1 MTAPAYIAPG
11 ALLGARYEIVE
22 EIGRGGFSIVYKA
35 HDQALDCSVALKLL
49 VPPPA
54 SARLARERLRRE
66 VQAVRGL
73 AHPHIVGVHDF
84 LEDGAWSF
92 VVMDLVE
99 GPDLGV
105 RLRDRGPLAP
115 DEAARIGAEIA
126 DALAAAHRSGILH
139 RDVKPQNILL
149 DRSGRARLT
158 DFGAARLEG
167 QATMTQTGAL
177 VGTLA
182 YLAPEVMAGGRADA
196 RADIYALGMTLYFAL
211 TGQLPHRASPHLPPD
226 PEAGG
231 HAPRAVRADLSE
243 WLDTVVARATRA
255 EPARRFPSAGS
266 LSEALR
272 TQQGGA
278 LEPATRAAALDFCL
292 LCGSTAAAGLSRCPD
307 CGGIPAGR
315 TDTLVFVDASHTR
328 QGWSAASEALAG
340 MAATVP
346 HPPDVA

>member
-1 MTAPAYIAPG
+1 MTEPAYIAPG
-11 ALLGARYEIVE
+11 ALLGARYEIMG
-22 EIGRGGFSIVYKA
+22 EIGRGGFSIVYRA
-35 HDQALDCSVALKLL
+35 RDRALDAAVALKLL

-115 DEAARIGAEIA
+115 DDAVRIGAEIA
-126 DALAAAHRSGILH
+126 EALAAAHRSGILH

-149 DRSGRARLT
+149 DRDGRARLT

-196 RADIYALGMTLYFAL
+196 RADVYALGMTLYFAL
-211 TGQLPHRASPHLPPD
+211 TGQLPRRASPHLPPD
-226 PEAGG
+226 AQADG
-231 HAPRAVRADLSE
+231 HPPRAVRAELPE
-243 WLDTVVARATRA
+243 WIDRIVARATRA

-266 LSEALR
+266 FAEALR
-272 TQQGGA
+272 ARDDGA
-278 LEPATRAAALDFCL
+278 LEPAARAAALDFCL
-292 LCGSTAAAGLSRCPD
+292 LCGST
-307 CGGIPAGR
+307 
-315 TDTLVFVDASHTR
+315 
-328 QGWSAASEALAG
+328 
-340 MAATVP
+340 
-346 HPPDVA
+346 